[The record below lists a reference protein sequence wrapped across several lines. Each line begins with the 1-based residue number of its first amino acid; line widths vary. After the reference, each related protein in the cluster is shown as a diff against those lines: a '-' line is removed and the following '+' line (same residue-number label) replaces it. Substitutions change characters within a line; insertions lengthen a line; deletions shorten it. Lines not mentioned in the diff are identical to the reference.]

1 MPGINDFL
9 MLAEHDRQVSM
20 KMEENF
26 PQSWAFA
33 AAQYHIQ
40 QAVEKQLKALILL
53 CGENPE
59 FTHNIVKLASHCEKL
74 GVTIPECLDDI
85 SDTLTLWE
93 SSSRYDPFI
102 SFTEKKYGKAVQAY
116 DELSRMI
123 DEKKKELG
131 YAEPD
136 EQ

>member
-1 MPGINDFL
+1 M
-9 MLAEHDRQVSM
+9 
-20 KMEENF
+20 
-26 PQSWAFA
+26 
-33 AAQYHIQ
+33 
-40 QAVEKQLKALILL
+40 
-53 CGENPE
+53 
-59 FTHNIVKLASHCEKL
+59 
-74 GVTIPECLDDI
+74 TIPECLDDI

-123 DEKKKELG
+123 GEKKKELG
-131 YAEPD
+131 YAESD